1 MKESAPSARASSA
14 ATSEAQ
20 FNQTL
25 KTLSPLKEDRKKL
38 YNIIHSC
45 HYVQNETNHTQLER

>member
-1 MKESAPSARASSA
+1 MRESIPSARASSA
-14 ATSEAQ
+14 ATSVDQ
-20 FNQTL
+20 FNPAL

-45 HYVQNETNHTQLER
+45 HYV